1 MIGSALPALSP
12 ADKRDVSSSRLSTGA
27 AGAGAGSRGKARV
40 SHGTAFWF
48 AAGAFAVQMG
58 FGTAPTP
65 LWPLY
70 EARDGFGPTTVTVA
84 FGLLVVGASAGFL
97 GLGHLSDVHGRRRI
111 IASALSVA
119 ILSAVVLIAWPSL
132 PGLLVG
138 RVLTGV
144 GIGLMASTAT
154 TYLAD
159 LYGRSH
165 PDRSAS
171 GVPGIVTTAANL
183 GGLALGPPIAGI
195 IAEWTPLPL
204 VATQAAFCAVMAVF
218 LVLVLLSPETVE
230 SGSAARERPARFAL
244 RPAGAGVFAGAG
256 GMAFVAFA
264 ALGLFSSL
272 GTVMIRGRLGIAS
285 PLVSGVA
292 GFLSFGA
299 AAVGQL
305 TMGGAAVRRLL
316 TVGLTLFPVGLALVA
331 VSLSH
336 PALWLYLVASATA
349 GAGSGLLF
357 KAGVGQVAGVAVPE
371 SRAGVLAVF
380 FVIAYIGMGVPVI
393 LFSLAAQWA
402 GIQPAI
408 IGFAVLLSAGAALS
422 VVTVRRRLAAAR
434 NI

>member
-1 MIGSALPALSP
+1 
-12 ADKRDVSSSRLSTGA
+12 
-27 AGAGAGSRGKARV
+27 
-40 SHGTAFWF
+40 
-48 AAGAFAVQMG
+48 
-58 FGTAPTP
+58 
-65 LWPLY
+65 
-70 EARDGFGPTTVTVA
+70 
-84 FGLLVVGASAGFL
+84 
-97 GLGHLSDVHGRRRI
+97 
-111 IASALSVA
+111 
-119 ILSAVVLIAWPSL
+119 
-132 PGLLVG
+132 
-138 RVLTGV
+138 
-144 GIGLMASTAT
+144 
-154 TYLAD
+154 
-159 LYGRSH
+159 
-165 PDRSAS
+165 
-171 GVPGIVTTAANL
+171 
-183 GGLALGPPIAGI
+183 
-195 IAEWTPLPL
+195 
-204 VATQAAFCAVMAVF
+204 
-218 LVLVLLSPETVE
+218 
-230 SGSAARERPARFAL
+230 
-244 RPAGAGVFAGAG
+244 VFAGAG

-272 GTVMIRGRLGIAS
+272 GAVMIRGRLGIAS

-408 IGFAVLLSAGAALS
+408 IAFAVLLSAGAALS

>member
-1 MIGSALPALSP
+1 VIGSALPALSP

-159 LYGRSH
+159 LYAGRI
-165 PDRSAS
+165 R
-171 GVPGIVTTAANL
+171 T
-183 GGLALGPPIAGI
+183 GPP
-195 IAEWTPLPL
+195 
-204 VATQAAFCAVMAVF
+204 
-218 LVLVLLSPETVE
+218 PECR
-230 SGSAARERPARFAL
+230 GS
-244 RPAGAGVFAGAG
+244 
-256 GMAFVAFA
+256 
-264 ALGLFSSL
+264 
-272 GTVMIRGRLGIAS
+272 
-285 PLVSGVA
+285 
-292 GFLSFGA
+292 
-299 AAVGQL
+299 
-305 TMGGAAVRRLL
+305 
-316 TVGLTLFPVGLALVA
+316 
-331 VSLSH
+331 
-336 PALWLYLVASATA
+336 
-349 GAGSGLLF
+349 
-357 KAGVGQVAGVAVPE
+357 
-371 SRAGVLAVF
+371 
-380 FVIAYIGMGVPVI
+380 
-393 LFSLAAQWA
+393 
-402 GIQPAI
+402 
-408 IGFAVLLSAGAALS
+408 
-422 VVTVRRRLAAAR
+422 
-434 NI
+434 